1 MGCISKFSHLRDA
14 IGGTG
19 HGWSGNLTQQTLH
32 LFKRILNFMAET
44 TLKAT

>member
-1 MGCISKFSHLRDA
+1 MGCISKFSRLRDA

-19 HGWSGNLTQQTLH
+19 PVWSGHLTQQTLR